1 MKEVYGVVMTSPT
14 NPREITAFY
23 QAGIIEVKGLQG
35 INFKPSV
42 ESSDT
47 VFDNKKDAIK
57 VMRELHR
64 AGLSEF
70 KVVALPEK

>member
-14 NPREITAFY
+14 NPREITAYY

-35 INFKPSV
+35 MGFKPSV

-47 VFDNKKDAIK
+47 VFEDKKDAIE

-64 AGLSEF
+64 AGLSKF
-70 KVVALPEK
+70 RVVAIPTN

>member
-35 INFKPSV
+35 VNFKPSV

-47 VFDNKKDAIK
+47 VFEDKKDAMKI
-57 VMRELHR
+57 MRELHR
-64 AGLSEF
+64 AGLPGFRVIAIPSN
-70 KVVALPEK
+70 